1 MLFEKAIR
9 IIGFRKI
16 LYWYNDDKKQKNGYN
31 LQDKEYFIKIINKTE
46 LYGYL
51 IYIIG
56 VKH

>member
-1 MLFEKAIR
+1 MFFEKAIL

-16 LYWYNDDKKQKNGYN
+16 LDRYNDNKKNGYN
-31 LQDKEYFIKIINKTE
+31 LQDKEYFIKIISKTE

-51 IYIIG
+51 IYIIN

>member
-1 MLFEKAIR
+1 MLFGKAIR

-16 LYWYNDDKKQKNGYN
+16 LDRYNDDKKQKNGYN
-31 LQDKEYFIKIINKTE
+31 LQDKEYFIKIISKTE

-51 IYIIG
+51 IYIIN